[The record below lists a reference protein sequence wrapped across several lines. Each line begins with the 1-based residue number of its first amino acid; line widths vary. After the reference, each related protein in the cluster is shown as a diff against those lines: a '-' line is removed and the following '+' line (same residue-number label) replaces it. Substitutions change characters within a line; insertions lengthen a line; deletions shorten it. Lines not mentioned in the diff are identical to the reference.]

1 MENTWYDLAV
11 EEVENQKQKI
21 RQWNQLKI
29 NDFFEKVYGLELN
42 VKENFFKSKDFILDW
57 HWLLLEHFTF
67 EHLDM
72 RSLGNLWHVTNTW
85 HLYCFEFW
93 HEGDNRRQEINET
106 WTQVMDQCQTEK
118 VSSCS
123 SISF

>member
-42 VKENFFKSKDFILDW
+42 VKENFFKSKHFILDW

-67 EHLDM
+67 
-72 RSLGNLWHVTNTW
+72 
-85 HLYCFEFW
+85 
-93 HEGDNRRQEINET
+93 
-106 WTQVMDQCQTEK
+106 
-118 VSSCS
+118 
-123 SISF
+123 